1 MPGLTALEEART
13 PELHIA
19 LQDGFDHDTVVV
31 RVNGQDVFN
40 TPDVT
45 TRLQLGV
52 ARAFVV
58 DVPEGLTDLQIV
70 LPLKNVSESLRLQVS
85 KPLHVGLSVSRDS
98 GVTHRLSSEP
108 FGYL

>member
-1 MPGLTALEEART
+1 VPIALEEAQT
-13 PELHIA
+13 PQLHIA
-19 LQDGFDHDTVVV
+19 LQNGFDHDTVVV
-31 RVNGQDVFN
+31 RVNGQEVFN
-40 TPDVT
+40 TPGVT

-58 DVPEGLTDLQIV
+58 DVPEGLTDIQIA

-85 KPLHVGLSVSRDS
+85 QPLHVGLSVSRD
-98 GVTHRLSSEP
+98 GRLTHRLSSEP

>member
-1 MPGLTALEEART
+1 VPAPIALEEAQT
-13 PELHIA
+13 PQLHIA
-19 LQDGFDHDTVVV
+19 LQDGFDQDTVVV
-31 RVNGQDVFN
+31 RVNGQEVFN
-40 TPDVT
+40 TPGVT

-58 DVPEGLTDLQIV
+58 DAPEGLIDLQIV

-85 KPLHVGLSVSRDS
+85 HPLHVGFSVSRD
-98 GVTHRLSSEP
+98 GRLTHRLSSEP